1 MKKTILLFIA
11 IVGVVFGTHAQSKAE
26 TEVATAVEKMRLAMI
41 SGRQDDLDKVA
52 SADLTYGHSS
62 GKLQNKAE
70 FIDSFVTKSSVF
82 TAIDLLDQ
90 TIKVDGSTAIV
101 RHILSGVTA
110 DAGKPGTVKLG
121 IMLVFA
127 KEHGEW
133 KLLARQAYKLPV

>member
-1 MKKTILLFIA
+1 MKKTILLLTMIIGMA
-11 IVGVVFGTHAQSKAE
+11 MGSQAQTKE
-26 TEVATAVEKMRLAMI
+26 ENEVAGAVEKMRLAMI
-41 SGRQDDLDKVA
+41 SGQKADLDKVA
-52 SADLTYGHSS
+52 SESLTYGHSS

-70 FIDSFVTKSSVF
+70 FIDSFLTKASVF

-90 TIKVDGSTAIV
+90 NIKVDGNTAIV

-121 IMLVFA
+121 IMLVFV
-127 KEHGEW
+127 KEKGQW